1 MEAAVAIGTKFMLS
15 GLIEDSAMQIRHYKW
30 TESRGDRD
38 TQGVNNVTPISTTF
52 SLRAPPMI
60 LFRYE
65 AVNETD
71 RAKDYD
77 GVATVSYSQDWKT
90 IIGFEF

>member
-1 MEAAVAIGTKFMLS
+1 MEAAVAIGTEFMLS

-30 TESRGDRD
+30 TESRGGRD
-38 TQGVNNVTPISTTF
+38 TQGVKNVTPISTTF
-52 SLRAPPMI
+52 SLIAPPMI

-65 AVNETD
+65 AVNEND
-71 RAKDYD
+71 RSNDYD